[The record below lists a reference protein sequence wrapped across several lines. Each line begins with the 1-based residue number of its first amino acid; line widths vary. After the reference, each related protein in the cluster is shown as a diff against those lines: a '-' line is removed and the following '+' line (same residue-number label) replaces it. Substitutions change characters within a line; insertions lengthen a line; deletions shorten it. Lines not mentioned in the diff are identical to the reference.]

1 MARISTYAP
10 VASVA
15 GTEKL
20 VATDAKTGNATSSVT
35 VEQLVNYIRET
46 EPSDLDLVGINLK
59 WSNDPAWRYTS
70 SRVWDDPVMDVF
82 VPLLWMEFENL
93 VMEPDTTYEVVLE
106 RSTKK
111 RKKGV
116 EQPGSYKRSGFK
128 IEDTT
133 TTAPP
138 YNVRPVSL
146 PISTPTGDLYDFKF
160 DWYYRQEFPLL
171 SGYKVPTNFIP
182 NSTRLPIGF
191 RIKKTD
197 SAGEVTYSHSI
208 RKINLVGSNASV
220 PEEAS
225 IGFTEL

>member
-1 MARISTYAP
+1 MTRISTYTQ
-10 VASVA
+10 VASVD

-20 VATDAKTGNATSSVT
+20 VATDVKTGNATSNVT

-70 SRVWDDPVMDVF
+70 SRVWQNAGMDVL

-111 RKKGV
+111 RKKGA
-116 EQPGSYKRSGFK
+116 EQPGYKRGGFK
-128 IEDTT
+128 MEDPTT
-133 TTAPP
+133 TSSP

-160 DWYYRQEFPLL
+160 DWYYRQDFPLL
-171 SGYKVPTNFIP
+171 SGYKVPTNFDP
-182 NSTRLPIGF
+182 HSTRLPIAF

-208 RKINLVGSNASV
+208 RKINLVGSNSDN
-220 PEEAS
+220 EDAS

>member
-1 MARISTYAP
+1 MTRISTYTQ
-10 VASVA
+10 VASVD
-15 GTEKL
+15 GTQKL
-20 VATDAKTGNATSSVT
+20 VATDVKTGNATSNVT

-59 WSNDPAWRYTS
+59 WSNDPTWRYES
-70 SRVWDDPVMDVF
+70 SRVWSNASLNVK
-82 VPLLWMEFENL
+82 VPYLWMEFENL

-106 RSTKK
+106 RSTPK
-111 RKKGV
+111 RKKGA
-116 EQPGSYKRSGFK
+116 EQPGYKKGGFK
-128 IEDTT
+128 MENPTT
-133 TTAPP
+133 TTAP

-171 SGYKVPTNFIP
+171 SGYKTPGDFVPH
-182 NSTRLPIGF
+182 STRLPIAF

-208 RKINLVGSNASV
+208 RKINLVGGNAGTN
-220 PEEAS
+220 EAG
-225 IGFTEL
+225 IGFSEL